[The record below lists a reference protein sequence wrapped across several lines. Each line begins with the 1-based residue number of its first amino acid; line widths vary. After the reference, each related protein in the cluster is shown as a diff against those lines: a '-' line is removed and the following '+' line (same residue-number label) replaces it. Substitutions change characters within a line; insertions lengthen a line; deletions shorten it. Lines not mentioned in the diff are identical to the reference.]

1 MEQIENRVAIEQE
14 NDAEEVMNSTA
25 SSDAREA
32 LEHGPHRATV
42 LAGLAVVLLFIGRLL
57 FYFILFMRRGYV
69 G

>member
-42 LAGLAVVLLFIGRLL
+42 LAGLAVVMIAPG
-57 FYFILFMRRGYV
+57 
-69 G
+69 